1 MTITQSQM
9 NRAANKIADNYT
21 RLEQQ
26 LFYLLI
32 DATKDTRS
40 LLLDTDHP
48 LQWRLAMLDKMGG
61 LTKEVVRIV
70 SRTAGV
76 SEKQIYELINGAG
89 LTIAQQM
96 SGQLAGT
103 LKAKP
108 KPVSMDIQTI
118 IKSYGR
124 QTFRDIDNNVN
135 QTLLTTNYGKNG
147 AVKVYQDIINKTTLD
162 ISAGRKTPQRALT
175 DNILQWQ
182 DKGLQSALIDKG
194 GHHWSLEGYTRTVLT
209 STANRVYNDIRVQT
223 MKEYNTV
230 LCVMTSHPASREA
243 CAPIQGKVVNIV
255 PASDPR
261 YDPEFDTIY
270 NHGYGEPAGTL
281 GINCG
286 HMFYPYVKGISHNF
300 QKHYDPKEAQANM
313 ETQQKQRYYER
324 SIRHK
329 KRQLETAKRTGDE
342 VAQRRLKKGIRGYQK
357 KLRTIVD
364 DNQFLSRQYD
374 RERIATKGD

>member
-40 LLLDTDHP
+40 LLLDADHP
-48 LQWRLAMLDKMGG
+48 LQWRLAMLEKMGG

-162 ISAGRKTPQRALT
+162 ISTGRKTPQRALT

-223 MKEYNTV
+223 MKEYDTV

-374 RERIATKGD
+374 RERIVTKGG

>member
-40 LLLDTDHP
+40 LLLDADHP
-48 LQWRLAMLDKMGG
+48 LQWRLAMLEKMGG

-147 AVKVYQDIINKTTLD
+147 AVKVYQDIINKTTID
-162 ISAGRKTPQRALT
+162 ISTGRKTPQRALT

-223 MKEYNTV
+223 MKEYDTV

-374 RERIATKGD
+374 RERIVTKGG

>member
-40 LLLDTDHP
+40 LLLDADHP
-48 LQWRLAMLDKMGG
+48 LQWRLAMLEKMGG

-147 AVKVYQDIINKTTLD
+147 AVKVYQDIINKTALD
-162 ISAGRKTPQRALT
+162 ISTGRKTPQRALT

-223 MKEYNTV
+223 MKEYDTV

-374 RERIATKGD
+374 RERIVTKGD

>member
-162 ISAGRKTPQRALT
+162 ISTGRKTPQRALT

-374 RERIATKGD
+374 RERIVTKGD

>member
-1 MTITQSQM
+1 MVTTQKKM
-9 NRAANKIADNYT
+9 NRAANRIADNYT

-48 LQWRLAMLDKMGG
+48 LEWRFAMLQKMGG
-61 LTKEVVRIV
+61 LTKEIVRLV
-70 SRTAGV
+70 SRTIGV
-76 SEKQIYELINGAG
+76 SEKQIYELINDQG
-89 LTIAQQM
+89 LSVAKQM
-96 SGQLAGT
+96 SNQLATT
-103 LKAKP
+103 LGIKP
-108 KPVSMDIQTI
+108 QPISADINAI

-135 QTLLTTNYGKNG
+135 QTLLTTNYGENS
-147 AVKVYQDIINKTTLD
+147 VIRVYQDIINRTTLD
-162 ISAGRKTPQRALT
+162 ISTGRKTPQRALT

-182 DKGLQSALIDKG
+182 DKGMKSALIDKG
-194 GHHWSLEGYTRTVLT
+194 GHNWSLEGYTRTVLT
-209 STANRVYNDIRVQT
+209 STANRVFNDVRVQS
-223 MKEYNTV
+223 MKDYDTV

-255 PASDPR
+255 PATDPR
-261 YDPEFDTIY
+261 FDPEFDTIY
-270 NHGYGEPAGTL
+270 NHGYGKPAGTL

-286 HMFYPYVKGISHNF
+286 HMLYPYVKGVSHNF
-300 QKHYDPKEAQANM
+300 QKEYDPEEAQANM
-313 ETQQKQRYYER
+313 DIQQKQRYYER

-329 KRQLETAKRTGDE
+329 KLQLETAKRTGDE

-357 KLRTIVD
+357 KLRTIVK
-364 DNQFLSRQYD
+364 DNRFLARQYD
-374 RERIATKGD
+374 RERVVAKGG

>member
-40 LLLDTDHP
+40 LLLDADHP
-48 LQWRLAMLDKMGG
+48 LQWRLAMLEKMGG

-147 AVKVYQDIINKTTLD
+147 AVKVYQDIINKTSLD
-162 ISAGRKTPQRALT
+162 ISTGRKTPQRALT

-223 MKEYNTV
+223 MKEYDTV

-374 RERIATKGD
+374 RERIVTKGG

>member
-40 LLLDTDHP
+40 LLLDADHP
-48 LQWRLAMLDKMGG
+48 LQWRLAMLEKMGG

-135 QTLLTTNYGKNG
+135 QTLLTTNYSKNR

-162 ISAGRKTPQRALT
+162 ISTGRKTPQRALT

-223 MKEYNTV
+223 MKEYDTV

-374 RERIATKGD
+374 RERIVTKGG

>member
-40 LLLDTDHP
+40 LLLDADHP
-48 LQWRLAMLDKMGG
+48 LQWRLAMLEKMGG

-103 LKAKP
+103 LKTKP

-162 ISAGRKTPQRALT
+162 ISTGRKTPQRALT

-223 MKEYNTV
+223 MKEYDTV

-374 RERIATKGD
+374 RERIVTKGG

>member
-40 LLLDTDHP
+40 LLLDADHP
-48 LQWRLAMLDKMGG
+48 LQWRLAMLEKMGG

-162 ISAGRKTPQRALT
+162 ISTGRKTPQRALT

-374 RERIATKGD
+374 RERIVTKGD

>member
-162 ISAGRKTPQRALT
+162 ISTGRKTPQRALT

-374 RERIATKGD
+374 RERIVTKGG

>member
-40 LLLDTDHP
+40 LLLDADHP
-48 LQWRLAMLDKMGG
+48 LQWRLAMLEKMGG

-162 ISAGRKTPQRALT
+162 ISTGRKTPQRALT

-223 MKEYNTV
+223 MKEYDTV

-357 KLRTIVD
+357 KLRTIVG

-374 RERIATKGD
+374 RERIVTKGS